1 LTRDGDRDR
10 DLAGRPRNARPR
22 DALGRPLDRD
32 GGPGSGPGSG
42 SGSGSG
48 PAEERIPD
56 DLAIG
61 GADAAA
67 LADRL
72 LRDGRPFHAH
82 EVLEAAWKSGP
93 AEERDLWQGL
103 AQIAVGLTHARR
115 GNARGAVALLRRG
128 VARVREHQDRDEAG
142 PDGSGSGAGLD
153 ASSADGGSYPYGMDV
168 AGVVAAVDTLAARIE
183 QDGLEGIPSAGLSP
197 GLLAGSGSDRP
208 AERPTGHCGTEVGLG

>member
-1 LTRDGDRDR
+1 LTRDGNRDR
-10 DLAGRPRNARPR
+10 DLAGRPRSARPR

-32 GGPGSGPGSG
+32 GGAGSG
-42 SGSGSG
+42 SGPGSG

-128 VARVREHQDRDEAG
+128 VARVREHQDRDGAG
-142 PDGSGSGAGLD
+142 PDGSGPGTGPEGAGPDGSGPGAGLD
-153 ASSADGGSYPYGMDV
+153 ASSTDGGSYPYGMDV
-168 AGVVAAVDTLAARIE
+168 AGVVAAVDMLATRIE
-183 QDGLEGIPSAGLSP
+183 QDGLEGISSADLSP
-197 GLLAGSGSDRP
+197 SLLAGGGSD
-208 AERPTGHCGTEVGLG
+208 